1 MNNKKIES
9 KIDLTPKT
17 AYLTGVII
25 GDGNLCGSTKSKTDL
40 SPDYRISI
48 DISDKEYL
56 LSIEKIIKSIIQTK
70 TIPKQPHQ
78 RGNRIPRWYLAI
90 RNKEL
95 FNFLCKEMEIP
106 KGKKSNIVG
115 IPSKILKSSDE
126 IKKHFLA
133 GYFDTDGGFRGNALG
148 FTMASKTLWED
159 VSKLLD
165 YFNIS
170 LSKDRWINKKYNKEF
185 FGIRIRK
192 SEIDNFLKILPL
204 QNKEKLGRIQN
215 RFKCGDAGV
224 AKRDRGLSKTV
235 QA

>member
-1 MNNKKIES
+1 MHNQKIES

-56 LSIEKIIKSIIQTK
+56 LNIEQIIKSLIQTK
-70 TIPKQPHQ
+70 TIPKQSPQ
-78 RGNRIPRWYLAI
+78 RGDRIPRWYLAI
-90 RNKEL
+90 RNKGL
-95 FNFLCKEMEIP
+95 FNFLCKDMEIP
-106 KGKKSNIVG
+106 MGKKSNIVS
-115 IPSKILKSSDE
+115 IPPKILSSSDE

-133 GYFDTDGGFRGNALG
+133 GYFDTDGGFRANALG
-148 FTMASKTLWED
+148 FTMASKMLWMG
-159 VSKLLD
+159 VSKLLNE
-165 YFNIS
+165 FNIS
-170 LSKDRWINKKYNKEF
+170 HSKDRWINKKYNKEF

-192 SEIDNFLKILPL
+192 GEIDNFLNILPL
-204 QNKEKLGRIQN
+204 QNKEKLGRINQ

-224 AKRDRGLSKTV
+224 AKRDRDR
-235 QA
+235 